1 MPSNQEM
8 SRDETSM
15 RLQVLINRHRQL
27 DIEADRL
34 SACRYLSPNE
44 RIRLRELKVHRL
56 KAKDAIRRIKQE
68 LEESNVES

>member
-1 MPSNQEM
+1 MPNRQETSN
-8 SRDETSM
+8 DETST
-15 RLQVLINRHRQL
+15 RLQVLIDRHRQL

-34 SACRYLSPNE
+34 STCRYLSPNE
-44 RIRLRELKVHRL
+44 RIQLRELKVRRL

>member
-34 SACRYLSPNE
+34 STCRYLSPNE
-44 RIRLRELKVHRL
+44 RIRLRELKVRRL
-56 KAKDAIRRIKQE
+56 QAKDAIRRIKQE
-68 LEESNVES
+68 LEESNVKS